1 MAAGREF
8 TLCRKGRG
16 LAASRRPF
24 GDARLPLRHSVA
36 GAEVPPCHRTTQLN
50 NEVSTL
56 SGDLTPLSNSN
67 SKLQLSNSNT
77 QTPNKNVP
85 QWILIFRLW

>member
-8 TLCRKGRG
+8 TLCRTGRG

-56 SGDLTPLSNSN
+56 SGDLTLCIQKKMVIVNG
-67 SKLQLSNSNT
+67 
-77 QTPNKNVP
+77 
-85 QWILIFRLW
+85 

>member
-8 TLCRKGRG
+8 TLCRTGRG

-56 SGDLTPLSNSN
+56 SGDLTAFAFSRNRPFD
-67 SKLQLSNSNT
+67 
-77 QTPNKNVP
+77 
-85 QWILIFRLW
+85 I